1 MAARKRS
8 TSRKRTSRKTSKKR
22 SSYSRKSKRSISR
35 HVKRHKR
42 KGMPQK
48 QAVAAAM
55 SEQRRKGRKVP
66 ARKRSTSKKH

>member
-1 MAARKRS
+1 MASRKA
-8 TSRKRTSRKTSKKR
+8 SRKRTTRKTQK
-22 SSYSRKSKRSISR
+22 SSYSRKSRKSISR
-35 HVKRHKR
+35 HIRRHKR

-66 ARKRSTSKKH
+66 SRKRAASKKR